1 MNRRA
6 FVTGLGAVLAAPFA
20 AEAQQ
25 GDRLPRMGFLSVIS
39 LSDPSLK
46 PYFSDFRRALGDV
59 GLVEGEN
66 ITIEWRSADGNYQ
79 RLPDLAA
86 ELVRLKM
93 DLIVASGGPPVVRA
107 VQRATATIPIV
118 MTTIG
123 DPVAAGLVASLARPG
138 GNVTGRTIVTS
149 ELVGKRLELLR
160 EVVPKLSRVAIL
172 WNPANPSGEL
182 READVLAKTFGVR
195 LRAVMAQ
202 SPSAIDETFAAM
214 TREHVDGLYVVGDSM
229 LIDERQLIAD
239 LALKRRLRAVYANRL
254 HVEAGG
260 LMAYGA
266 DLLDQLHGVARYIAK
281 ILKGAKPADL
291 PVEQPTKFEL
301 VINLKTAKALGL
313 TIPPSLL
320 LRADQ
325 VIE

>member
-1 MNRRA
+1 MRRRA
-6 FVTGLGAVLAAPFA
+6 FVSGALVLLAAPLA
-20 AEAQQ
+20 SQAQQ
-25 GDRLPRMGFLSVIS
+25 GDRLPRIGFLSAIS
-39 LSDPSLK
+39 LTDPSLK
-46 PYFSDFRRALGDV
+46 PYFGAFRQALGDV
-59 GLVEGEN
+59 GLVDGEN
-66 ITIEWRSADGNYQ
+66 ITIDWRSADGNYQ

-118 MTTIG
+118 MTTSG

-138 GNVTGRTIVTS
+138 GNVTGRTIFTS

-172 WNPANPSGEL
+172 WNPANPSSEL
-182 READVLAKTFGVR
+182 READVLAKALGVR
-195 LRAVMAQ
+195 LHPVMAQ

-214 TREHVDGLYVVGDSM
+214 TREHVDGLYVVADSM
-229 LIDERQLIAD
+229 LIDERQRIAD
-239 LALKRRLRAVYANRL
+239 LALKRRLPAVYANRL

-266 DLLDQLHGVARYIAK
+266 DLLDQLRGVARYIAR

>member
-6 FVTGLGAVLAAPFA
+6 FVTGLGAVLAAPLA

-25 GDRLPRMGFLSVIS
+25 ATRVPRIGFLSVIS

-46 PYFSDFRRALGDV
+46 PYFSAFRQALGDV

-86 ELVRLKM
+86 DLVRRQV
-93 DLIVASGGPPVVRA
+93 DLIVASGGPPVVRT

-138 GNVTGRTIVTS
+138 GNVTGRTILTS
-149 ELVGKRLELLR
+149 ELVGKRLQLLR

-172 WNPANPSGEL
+172 WNPANPSTDL
-182 READVLAKTFGVR
+182 READVLAKAFGVR
-195 LRAVMAQ
+195 LHPVMAQ
-202 SPSAIDETFAAM
+202 SPAAIDETFAAM
-214 TREHVDGLYVVGDSM
+214 TREHAEGLYVVGDSM
-229 LIDERQLIAD
+229 LIDERQRIAD
-239 LALKRRLRAVYANRL
+239 LALKRRLPAVYANRL

-266 DLLDQLHGVARYIAK
+266 DLLDQLQGVARYIAK
-281 ILKGAKPADL
+281 ILRGAKPADL

-301 VINLKTAKALGL
+301 VINLKTAKTLGL

-325 VIE
+325 VID

>member
-149 ELVGKRLELLR
+149 ELVGKRLDFSEKSCR
-160 EVVPKLSRVAIL
+160 NYRAWPFSGIRRI
-172 WNPANPSGEL
+172 PAVSCEKRMFWRRHL
-182 READVLAKTFGVR
+182 AYDSVL
-195 LRAVMAQ
+195 
-202 SPSAIDETFAAM
+202 
-214 TREHVDGLYVVGDSM
+214 
-229 LIDERQLIAD
+229 
-239 LALKRRLRAVYANRL
+239 
-254 HVEAGG
+254 
-260 LMAYGA
+260 
-266 DLLDQLHGVARYIAK
+266 
-281 ILKGAKPADL
+281 
-291 PVEQPTKFEL
+291 
-301 VINLKTAKALGL
+301 
-313 TIPPSLL
+313 
-320 LRADQ
+320 
-325 VIE
+325 

>member
-6 FVTGLGAVLAAPFA
+6 FVTGLGAVLAAPLGA
-20 AEAQQ
+20 GAQQ
-25 GDRLPRMGFLSVIS
+25 GDRLPRIGFLSVIS

-46 PYFSDFRRALGDV
+46 PYFSAFRQALGDV

-138 GNVTGRTIVTS
+138 GNVTGFSGLASGLST
-149 ELVGKRLELLR
+149 KRLEILKDA
-160 EVVPKLSRVAIL
+160 VPKLARVGLLRPPEASIPRDL
-172 WNPANPSGEL
+172 QLKEL
-182 READVLAKTFGVR
+182 RTA
-195 LRAVMAQ
+195 AV
-202 SPSAIDETFAAM
+202 
-214 TREHVDGLYVVGDSM
+214 
-229 LIDERQLIAD
+229 
-239 LALKRRLRAVYANRL
+239 ALK
-254 HVEAGG
+254 
-260 LMAYGA
+260 
-266 DLLDQLHGVARYIAK
+266 
-281 ILKGAKPADL
+281 LKLEEIDT
-291 PVEQPTKFEL
+291 QP
-301 VINLKTAKALGL
+301 
-313 TIPPSLL
+313 
-320 LRADQ
+320 
-325 VIE
+325 